1 MPETDD
7 DRTVRFTLTNLIQMW
22 RQTLN
27 QDAFRRTH
35 THQVNDGVLIGSLNL
50 SMFLYSLNCNVV
62 GEIGTLFDYVGMLQ
76 SGLNPR
82 GSHFTTRFIIGR

>member
-1 MPETDD
+1 QPNVVPPISVEEVEKPVIKDEQKGEKKDSKKND

-35 THQVNDGVLIGSLNL
+35 TVKLELYLIIMGC
-50 SMFLYSLNCNVV
+50 FKAV
-62 GEIGTLFDYVGMLQ
+62 
-76 SGLNPR
+76 
-82 GSHFTTRFIIGR
+82 